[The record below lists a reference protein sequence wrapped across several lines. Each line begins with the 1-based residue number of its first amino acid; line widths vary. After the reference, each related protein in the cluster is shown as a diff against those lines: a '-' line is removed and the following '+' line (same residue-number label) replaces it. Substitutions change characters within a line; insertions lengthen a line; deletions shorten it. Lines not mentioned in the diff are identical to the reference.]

1 MYSTGNSTQCSV
13 MAIWGKKILKSAYI
27 YIYIYMCLTDPG
39 GDSAKES
46 TCKWKRQR
54 RCEFDRWRRA

>member
-1 MYSTGNSTQCSV
+1 
-13 MAIWGKKILKSAYI
+13 
-27 YIYIYMCLTDPG
+27 MCLTDPG